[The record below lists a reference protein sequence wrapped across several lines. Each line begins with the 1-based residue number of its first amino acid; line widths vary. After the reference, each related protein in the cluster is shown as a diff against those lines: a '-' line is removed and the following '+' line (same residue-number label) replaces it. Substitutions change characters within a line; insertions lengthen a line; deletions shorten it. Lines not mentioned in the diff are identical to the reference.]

1 MNISIDDHPNQ
12 LIQDVKLI
20 RLNGIGIGYCG
31 IVEGSPICFS
41 VAQPESVKAAVIDA
55 VGDYLGGAVGSVN
68 QPPANEEEKIES
80 DESNIAE
87 V

>member
-1 MNISIDDHPNQ
+1 MIISIDDHPNQ
-12 LIQDVKLI
+12 LIRDVKLI
-20 RLNGIGIGYCG
+20 RLDGIGIGYCG

-41 VAQPESVKAAVIDA
+41 VAQPENVKAAVVDA

-68 QPPANEEEKIES
+68 QPPANEEEEIES
-80 DESNIAE
+80 DQNDTAE

>member
-1 MNISIDDHPNQ
+1 MNISIEDHPNH

-20 RLNGIGIGYCG
+20 RLDGIGIGYCG
-31 IVEGSPICFS
+31 IVEGSPICFT
-41 VAQPESVKAAVIDA
+41 VAQPESVKAAVVDA

-68 QPPANEEEKIES
+68 QPPANEEEEIES
-80 DESNIAE
+80 DESDTAK

>member
-20 RLNGIGIGYCG
+20 RLDGIGIGYCG

-41 VAQPESVKAAVIDA
+41 VAQPESVKAVVVDA

-68 QPPANEEEKIES
+68 QPPANEDEEIES
-80 DESNIAE
+80 AQSDTAE